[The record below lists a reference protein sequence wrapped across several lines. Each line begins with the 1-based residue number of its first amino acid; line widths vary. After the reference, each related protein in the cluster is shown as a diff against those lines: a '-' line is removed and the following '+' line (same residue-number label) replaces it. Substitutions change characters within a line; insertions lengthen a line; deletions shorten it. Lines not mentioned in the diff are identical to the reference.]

1 MYELLPYLLSGLMN
15 FKPLSRS
22 WFIIAAS
29 LGIGIVASTS
39 IVGLNQWSHNSH
51 QLVLSLAKVF
61 KSLKGQSAV
70 EWEAMAKQSFDD
82 ETQEELSETREE
94 ISGLLSTFSRQG
106 SPENIELKDF
116 INLYGQY
123 SAALDEQFK
132 LINAGEIEQ
141 AEVIDEERVDPLFDQ
156 MSDKIQRLSAQYQQH
171 ANTTSFLSDLGTIV
185 SLLIASGTIGGLSY
199 RFGTKILS
207 QNNQLSAA
215 LQQIKGTQ
223 AHLVQQ

>member
-1 MYELLPYLLSGLMN
+1 MN

-116 INLYGQY
+116 INLYGQ
-123 SAALDEQFK
+123 S
-132 LINAGEIEQ
+132 G
-141 AEVIDEERVDPLFDQ
+141 LFH
-156 MSDKIQRLSAQYQQH
+156 SKK
-171 ANTTSFLSDLGTIV
+171 
-185 SLLIASGTIGGLSY
+185 
-199 RFGTKILS
+199 RFE
-207 QNNQLSAA
+207 
-215 LQQIKGTQ
+215 
-223 AHLVQQ
+223 